1 MGGGGEPAPSV
12 RSAFMASDNPNVRS
26 QTIRLHL
33 FCRTPC
39 NLYPSGTTAPVPL
52 LAPQF
57 YPQAMQS
64 RPFRRAF
71 CGGGRQIIIAVC
83 SVRVVSGGFFLFF
96 GLKTE
101 NRARAGNGAAGN
113 GMASR
118 VDGRRGARRS
128 FTLRIDARGKVF
140 VPQDVKCRRK
150 LRKLSRISKKP
161 SFEGF

>member
-1 MGGGGEPAPSV
+1 MSGGGEPAPFV
-12 RSAFMASDNPNVRS
+12 RSVFMVSDNPNARS

-33 FCRTPC
+33 FRRTSC

-52 LAPQF
+52 HVPQF
-57 YPQAMQS
+57 YSQTMQS

-71 CGGGRQIIIAVC
+71 AATGDKSLSPCVPSESFRADFFIFQAENGEARGRQTVWQVGLTGGG
-83 SVRVVSGGFFLFF
+83 
-96 GLKTE
+96 
-101 NRARAGNGAAGN
+101 
-113 GMASR
+113 
-118 VDGRRGARRS
+118 
-128 FTLRIDARGKVF
+128 ARGVPLHCGFMRAEKVF